1 MKRFFF
7 IFIIFFL
14 GCLKQSEPVS
24 SAKMIYFHST
34 LDSVRDIELVDDT
47 LYVANGS
54 EGLKILKL
62 NLDDSGSIE
71 LIYEGLI
78 TTGEQ
83 DIIGINIAKNSRV
96 LFVLDRFKYTYVGSM
111 NFFTGIFGLE
121 NIACDE
127 YQSKSTIIE
136 ENGTPQILTIYRHLD
151 TVNET
156 LPFTT
161 SIERVEIE
169 QISGLDLY
177 NKNCLGGNLD
187 SLNYD
192 LSDIYFYNKKLFLAN
207 ANFDTTSIQIYTQ
220 DLEGNFELDPIEVG
234 LPEKPLTVRSYES
247 AYLVGLDNDAGCY
260 ITLLD
265 SECVAQC
272 NFTIANGYT
281 ISDIHY
287 NQNLLLLSAGYD
299 GVLVY
304 DWEGISEPT
313 PRALISSGYA
323 YSALVYKENKIIIGT
338 KNGVEIYEID
348 L

>member
-1 MKRFFF
+1 MKQILLLLF
-7 IFIIFFL
+7 IFPI
-14 GCLKQSEPVS
+14 GCLKQSEPVLS
-24 SAKMIYFHST
+24 EKMIYIYST
-34 LDSVRDIELVDDT
+34 LDSVRDIELIGDT
-47 LYVANGS
+47 LFVANGT

-62 NLDDSGSIE
+62 NLDDFGSIE
-71 LIYEGLI
+71 PIYEGVI
-78 TTGEQ
+78 TAGEQ
-83 DIIGINIAKNSRV
+83 DIISINIAKNSGV
-96 LFVLDRFKYTYVGSM
+96 LFVLDRFKYTYVGSI

-121 NIACDE
+121 NIVCDE

-136 ENGTPQILTIYRHLD
+136 DNGIPQIFTIYRHLD
-151 TVNET
+151 TVNEIQ
-156 LPFTT
+156 PFTT

-169 QISGLDLY
+169 QIPGLDLY
-177 NKNCLGGNLD
+177 NKNCLGSNLD

-192 LSDIYFYNKKLFLAN
+192 LSDIYFYNDTLYLAN
-207 ANFDTTSIQIYTQ
+207 PNFSIPSIQIYTQ
-220 DLEGNFELDPIEVG
+220 NIDNNFELVREDTLSAYP
-234 LPEKPLTVRSYES
+234 KTVRGYEF
-247 AYLVGLDNDAGCY
+247 AYVVGLDNDAGCY

-265 SECVAQC
+265 SECATQC

-304 DWEGISEPT
+304 DWEGISEPI

-338 KNGVEIYEID
+338 KNGIEIYEID
-348 L
+348 